1 MIVSNVIEI
10 TFLFQ
15 DFGVATQSKNP
26 GYNRVYDGLFGLGL
40 DNHSSYKKYNEYY
53 NYYTLTPPMLNAQLS
68 PKNAFSFYMYE
79 DPERESGFGGEVRY
93 ISWS

>member
-1 MIVSNVIEI
+1 M
-10 TFLFQ
+10 
-15 DFGVATQSKNP
+15 ATQSKNP

-40 DNHSSYKKYNEYY
+40 DNESYY
-53 NYYTLTPPMLNAQLS
+53 NYYTLTPPMLNVQLS

>member
-1 MIVSNVIEI
+1 M
-10 TFLFQ
+10 
-15 DFGVATQSKNP
+15 ATQSKNP
-26 GYNRVYDGLFGLGL
+26 GYDRMYDDLFGLGL
-40 DNHSSYKKYNEYY
+40 HNHSYYNEYY
-53 NYYTLTPPMLNAQLS
+53 KYYSLTPPMLNVQLS